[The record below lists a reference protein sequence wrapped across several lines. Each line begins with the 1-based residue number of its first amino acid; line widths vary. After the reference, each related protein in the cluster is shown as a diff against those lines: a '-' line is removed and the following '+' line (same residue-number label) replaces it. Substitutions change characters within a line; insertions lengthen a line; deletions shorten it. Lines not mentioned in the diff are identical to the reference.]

1 MVKDE
6 AGVARHISG
15 IAFDINGEKQ
25 LEETLR
31 IRENHLRSILDTV
44 PDAMIVIDGHGIMQF
59 FSTAAERQFGY
70 SEHEAIGQNVS
81 MLMPDPDRTRHDA
94 YLARYRSTGERHII
108 GIGRIV
114 TGKRRD
120 GTTFPMH
127 LSIGEMQSGGE
138 PYFTGFVRDLT
149 EHQQTQARLQE
160 LQSELVHVSRL
171 SAMGEMASALAH
183 ELNQPLAA
191 ISNYM
196 KGSRRLLAGSADPNT
211 SKIESA
217 MDRAAEQALRAGQII
232 RRLRDFVSRGE
243 SEKRVESLS
252 KLIEEAGAL
261 GLTGAREQNV
271 KLRFNLDPG
280 FDLVLADRVQIQQVL
295 VNLFRNSLEAMAQ
308 SQRRELIVRNTGV
321 ADDMVEIE
329 VSDTGSG
336 FHEDV
341 KPNLFQTFFTT
352 KETGM
357 GVGLS
362 ISRSII
368 EAHGGRMWAESN
380 AAGGATF
387 RFTLP
392 AAVRRE
398 LTMPNKG
405 KVYVID
411 DDEAM
416 RDSLNF
422 LLESADFDVTLF
434 ETARNFLDV
443 LPGLEFGC
451 VVSDVRM
458 PGIDGIELL
467 KRMKAGHSAFP
478 ILIMTGH
485 GDVPLAVEAMKLGAV
500 DFLEKPFEDD
510 RLIGMIDAAIR
521 QAEPAA
527 RGEVVTQEIAARVAT
542 LSPRERQV
550 MDGLIAGLSNKLIAR
565 DYDISPRT
573 IEVYRA
579 NVMTKMQANS
589 LSELVRLAMRAG
601 LLND

>member
-1 MVKDE
+1 MTGITQSPSEDPARNEHFRLKIEGFGVGTWDLNLATRELEWSETTRSLFGIPRDEAVSYELFLSLIEPRDRERTEREIARVTEFGGNFDVSFRVGASGAGQWIRERGGVVRDE
-6 AGVARHISG
+6 AGVARHVSG

-31 IRENHLRSILDTV
+31 TRENHLRSILDTV

-59 FSTAAERQFGY
+59 FSSAAERQFGY
-70 SEHEAIGQNVS
+70 AEQDAIGQNVS
-81 MLMPDPDRTRHDA
+81 ILMPEPDRTRHDG
-94 YLARYRSTGERHII
+94 YLARYLSSRERHII

-211 SKIESA
+211 AKIESA

-232 RRLRDFVSRGE
+232 RRLRDFVARGE

-261 GLTGAREQNV
+261 GLSGAREQNV
-271 KLRFNLDPG
+271 QLHFSLDPE

-295 VNLFRNSLEAMAQ
+295 VNLFRNALEAMAQ
-308 SQRRELIVRNTGV
+308 SPRRELIVRNAGV
-321 ADDMVEIE
+321 PDDMVEIE

-341 KPNLFQTFFTT
+341 KPNMFQTFFTT
-352 KETGM
+352 KDTGM

-362 ISRSII
+362 ISRSIV
-368 EAHGGRMWAESN
+368 EAHGGRMSAESN

-392 AAVRRE
+392 AAV
-398 LTMPNKG
+398 N
-405 KVYVID
+405 
-411 DDEAM
+411 
-416 RDSLNF
+416 
-422 LLESADFDVTLF
+422 ES
-434 ETARNFLDV
+434 
-443 LPGLEFGC
+443 
-451 VVSDVRM
+451 
-458 PGIDGIELL
+458 
-467 KRMKAGHSAFP
+467 
-478 ILIMTGH
+478 
-485 GDVPLAVEAMKLGAV
+485 
-500 DFLEKPFEDD
+500 
-510 RLIGMIDAAIR
+510 
-521 QAEPAA
+521 
-527 RGEVVTQEIAARVAT
+527 
-542 LSPRERQV
+542 
-550 MDGLIAGLSNKLIAR
+550 
-565 DYDISPRT
+565 
-573 IEVYRA
+573 
-579 NVMTKMQANS
+579 
-589 LSELVRLAMRAG
+589 
-601 LLND
+601 

>member
-1 MVKDE
+1 MTGITQSASDHPARNEHFRLKIEGFGVGTWDINLATRELEWSETTRSLFGVAGDSPVSYDLFLALLEPRDRERTEREIKRVTEFGGNFDVSVRVGAASEHGQWIRARGGLVKDE
-6 AGVARHISG
+6 TGVARHLSG
-15 IAFDINGEKQ
+15 IAFDINEEKQ
-25 LEETLR
+25 LEEALR
-31 IRENHLRSILDTV
+31 TRENHLRSILDTV

-59 FSTAAERQFGY
+59 FSTAAERLFGY
-70 SEHEAIGQNVS
+70 AEQEAIGKNVKE
-81 MLMPDPDRTRHDA
+81 LMPDPDRARHDG
-94 YLARYRSTGERHII
+94 YLARYQSTRERHII

-211 SKIESA
+211 LKIESA

-261 GLTGAREQNV
+261 GLAGAREQNIQ
-271 KLRFNLDPG
+271 LRFTLNPD
-280 FDLVLADRVQIQQVL
+280 FDLVLVDRVQIQQVL
-295 VNLFRNSLEAMAQ
+295 VNLFRNALEAMAQ
-308 SQRRELIVRNTGV
+308 SPRRELLASNTAV
-321 ADDMVEIE
+321 ADDMIE
-329 VSDTGSG
+329 VSVSDTGTG
-336 FHEDV
+336 FHDDV

-368 EAHGGRMWAESN
+368 EAHGGRMWAENN

-392 AAVRRE
+392 AAS
-398 LTMPNKG
+398 N
-405 KVYVID
+405 
-411 DDEAM
+411 
-416 RDSLNF
+416 
-422 LLESADFDVTLF
+422 ES
-434 ETARNFLDV
+434 
-443 LPGLEFGC
+443 
-451 VVSDVRM
+451 
-458 PGIDGIELL
+458 
-467 KRMKAGHSAFP
+467 
-478 ILIMTGH
+478 
-485 GDVPLAVEAMKLGAV
+485 
-500 DFLEKPFEDD
+500 
-510 RLIGMIDAAIR
+510 
-521 QAEPAA
+521 
-527 RGEVVTQEIAARVAT
+527 
-542 LSPRERQV
+542 
-550 MDGLIAGLSNKLIAR
+550 
-565 DYDISPRT
+565 
-573 IEVYRA
+573 
-579 NVMTKMQANS
+579 
-589 LSELVRLAMRAG
+589 
-601 LLND
+601 